1 MPSDTRVVLIADDDE
16 FFRLALKSI
25 LLNALGF
32 AQVLETGSLDEAL
45 ERLGDRTDISLAL
58 FDLAMPGMESAAS
71 LGAVRECFPQIRVAV
86 VSGSRRRRD
95 ILLALEAG
103 VHGYVHKG
111 VGAPELARALGKV
124 MDGEIYVPA
133 SLADLPAVA
142 DEVPANL
149 ASAGSLR
156 DPNRSASLTPR
167 QREVLQLLVQGKSNK
182 EIARSLNLGEG
193 TVKIHLASLFRNLGV
208 NNRSAAAVA
217 GLHLLAR
224 EDQDRRQART
234 GGHG

>member
-1 MPSDTRVVLIADDDE
+1 MPIESRVVLIADDDE
-16 FFRLALKSI
+16 FFRLALRSI
-25 LLNALGF
+25 LLNSLGF
-32 AQVLETGSLDEAL
+32 GQVLETGSLDEAL
-45 ERLGDRTDISLAL
+45 DRLGERSDISLAL
-58 FDLAMPGMESAAS
+58 FDLTMPGMESAAS

-111 VGAPELARALGKV
+111 VGAPELARALDKI
-124 MDGEIYVPA
+124 MEGEIYVPA

-142 DEVPANL
+142 DDASPALMPMN
-149 ASAGSLR
+149 GSRELSR
-156 DPNRSASLTPR
+156 AASLTPR

-182 EIARSLNLGEG
+182 EIARFLNLGEG

-224 EDQDRRQART
+224 EDHDRREPRSNAY
-234 GGHG
+234 G

>member
-1 MPSDTRVVLIADDDE
+1 MPSDAHAVLIADDDE

-25 LLNALGF
+25 LVNALGF
-32 AQVLETGSLDEAL
+32 TQVLETGSLDEAL

-71 LGAVRECFPQIRVAV
+71 LGAVRECFPQIKVAV
-86 VSGSRRRRD
+86 VSGSKRRRD
-95 ILLALEAG
+95 ILMALEAG

-111 VGAPELARALGKV
+111 VGAPELARALEKV
-124 MDGEIYVPA
+124 MDGEIHVPA
-133 SLADLPAVA
+133 SLADLPALS
-142 DEVPANL
+142 DEAPSNL
-149 ASAGSLR
+149 APPGLSHGR
-156 DPNRSASLTPR
+156 TASLTPR

-224 EDQDRRQART
+224 EDQERRHARS
-234 GGHG
+234 GGRA

>member
-1 MPSDTRVVLIADDDE
+1 MLSDTRVVLIADDDE

-25 LLNALGF
+25 LVNALGF
-32 AQVLETGSLDEAL
+32 THVLETGSLDEAL
-45 ERLGDRTDISLAL
+45 ERLGDRTDICLAL

-86 VSGSRRRRD
+86 VTGSKRRRD

-111 VGAPELARALGKV
+111 VGAPELARALEKV

-133 SLADLPAVA
+133 SLADLPALS
-142 DEVPANL
+142 DEAPANL
-149 ASAGSLR
+149 APPGAVHGR
-156 DPNRSASLTPR
+156 AASLTPR
-167 QREVLQLLVQGKSNK
+167 QREVLHLLVQGKSNK
-182 EIARSLNLGEG
+182 EIARNLNLGEG

-234 GGHG
+234 SSLG